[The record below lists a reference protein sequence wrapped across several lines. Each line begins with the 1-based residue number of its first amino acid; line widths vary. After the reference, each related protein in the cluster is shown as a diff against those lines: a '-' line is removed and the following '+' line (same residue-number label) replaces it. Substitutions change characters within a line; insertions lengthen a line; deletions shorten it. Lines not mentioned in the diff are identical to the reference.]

1 MDTTNNVEDY
11 DISWEN
17 VSSWI
22 KDNRGYIILGGISAI
37 TLYAT
42 YKSGLNKGYLAGA
55 KAGWNIGTTNALATI
70 KNSAPE
76 AWKILVDNNTIFG
89 TIN

>member
-1 MDTTNNVEDY
+1 MDTADNVENIN
-11 DISWEN
+11 ISWDTIA
-17 VSSWI
+17 SWI

-42 YKSGLNKGYLAGA
+42 YKSGLNKGYLVGA
-55 KAGWNIGTTNALATI
+55 KAGWNIGTTNTLATI